1 MNAIETKLKGCFIL
15 EPTVFEDDRG
25 YFFESYNE
33 GKIEQILGYK
43 PNFVQ
48 DNQSR
53 SSYGVVRGLHMQAGE
68 HSQAKLVR
76 AVEGAVIDVAV
87 DVRPNSPTYGQSVAV
102 ELSAE
107 NKRQLFIP
115 RGFLHGFSVISE
127 TATFFYKCDNGYNK
141 ESEDGV
147 FPLDQDFDIDWQIP
161 TDKMILSE
169 KDKDAQTF
177 AEFKSKNLK

>member
-15 EPTVFEDDRG
+15 EPTVFEDERG

-33 GKIEQILGYK
+33 NKLEQILGYK
-43 PNFVQ
+43 PTFVQ
-48 DNQSR
+48 DNQSK

-68 HSQAKLVR
+68 HAQAKLVR
-76 AVEGAVIDVAV
+76 VVEGTVIDVAV
-87 DVRPNSPTYGQSVAV
+87 DVRPGSATYGQAVAV

-127 TATFFYKCDNGYNK
+127 TAVFFYKCDNGYNK
-141 ESEDGV
+141 ASEDGV
-147 FPLDQDFDIDWQIP
+147 YPLDQDLAIDWQVP
-161 TDKMILSE
+161 AEQMLLSE
-169 KDKDAQTF
+169 KDKEAQTF
-177 AEFKSKNLK
+177 AAFKAKNK